1 MTKEII
7 ITSPINPALEM
18 VSEEA
23 GLKYRDKL
31 IKLSF
36 LELCVELSNVM
47 AAKHNEM
54 SVPAHLGNYEDKQ
67 KIVTDLTDKASLIC
81 LLHFGTSKIMKYCDR
96 GEGYVGMNLFNLLV
110 NEVNEEVAELDFDG
124 QIHGILM
131 FDMLEDRLNDPDPE
145 IKEANPLYIGDFNI
159 FP

>member
-1 MTKEII
+1 MTKKII

-36 LELCVELSNVM
+36 LELCAELSNVM

-54 SVPAHLGNYEDKQ
+54 SVPADLGNYKDKQ

-96 GEGYVGMNLFNLLV
+96 DEGYVGMNLFNLLV
-110 NEVNEEVAELDFDG
+110 NQVDQEVAELDFDG
-124 QIHGILM
+124 QMQPEEHGILM
-131 FDMLEDRLNDPDPE
+131 FGMLEDRLDDSDPE
-145 IKEANPLYIGDFNI
+145 IKEDNSLYIDF
-159 FP
+159 